1 MGADTRGR
9 LDTPIFTLGGYISIT
24 EEDGEMITFR
34 VVGID
39 ET

>member
-1 MGADTRGR
+1 MGADTRSR
-9 LDTPIFTLGGYISIT
+9 LDTPIFTLGEYVSIT
-24 EEDGEMITFR
+24 EEDGDMLTFR